1 MNIQTQLE
9 KVFGFSTLKPFQQE
23 VIDSMLM
30 DDDILVIS
38 PTGSG
43 KSLCFQLP
51 ALSMEGITVVL
62 SPLKSLI
69 YDHVE
74 SLKKK

>member
-1 MNIQTQLE
+1 MNLQTQLE
-9 KVFGFSTLKPFQQE
+9 KVFGFKSLKPFQQQ

-38 PTGSG
+38 PSSG

-51 ALSMEGITVVL
+51 ALLCEGMTCPL
-62 SPLKSLI
+62 SPLRSLI
-69 YDHVE
+69 YDQG
-74 SLKKK
+74 ST